1 MKCKKQLLAG
11 IVALVAAV
19 SAPVQAYADTGNSIT
34 VNPEKTVCEISPYIY
49 GINSGADT
57 TKVTAKSYRIGGNR
71 LTAYN
76 WENNVSNAGSDWH
89 HTSDMYLVN
98 NVDEKLKTAPGG
110 VALDAAE
117 TISES
122 KIPYGLLTL
131 QMLGYVSSEKQGEVS
146 EKNAAPSSWWCKVE
160 NRKGSEFSMT
170 PDLTDGVVYTDEYL
184 NYLFKKLGKSDGK
197 KGFKGYALD
206 NEPVLWMH
214 THSRIQAEPLNCTEL
229 IEKSVDLAS
238 VVKDMD
244 EGADV
249 FGPALYGYSAF
260 NNFTDTPDWKKI
272 KSDNGYRWF
281 IDYYLDSMKKAED
294 EQGRRLLDVLDLHF
308 YTEAKGVCGER
319 SCNHYDNDG
328 CIQARLDSVRSLF
341 EEGYR
346 ENSWIVDTGAEFFPL
361 LPNVEQSISQYYP
374 GTKLA
379 FTEYN
384 FGGGDHIS
392 GAVAQADTLGIFA
405 EHGVYFASIW
415 AFDNCDYQFSAIN
428 MFTNYD
434 GKGSGFGDTLVESQ
448 SFDRN
453 AVSVYSA
460 IDSKDS
466 GKLRIIAINKSIHD
480 STPVSI
486 SIAGEK
492 EYTSAKVYSLYG
504 DTPEIR
510 RLEDIPQITGN
521 SFEYQLEPLSVTEF
535 EIEIKGGGRQ
545 LSTAAVCAGAAVLAL
560 LIAAIAVAAVKHRKK

>member
-214 THSRIQAEPLNCTEL
+214 THSR
-229 IEKSVDLAS
+229 
-238 VVKDMD
+238 
-244 EGADV
+244 
-249 FGPALYGYSAF
+249 
-260 NNFTDTPDWKKI
+260 
-272 KSDNGYRWF
+272 
-281 IDYYLDSMKKAED
+281 
-294 EQGRRLLDVLDLHF
+294 H
-308 YTEAKGVCGER
+308 
-319 SCNHYDNDG
+319 
-328 CIQARLDSVRSLF
+328 
-341 EEGYR
+341 
-346 ENSWIVDTGAEFFPL
+346 TG
-361 LPNVEQSISQYYP
+361 
-374 GTKLA
+374 
-379 FTEYN
+379 
-384 FGGGDHIS
+384 
-392 GAVAQADTLGIFA
+392 
-405 EHGVYFASIW
+405 
-415 AFDNCDYQFSAIN
+415 
-428 MFTNYD
+428 
-434 GKGSGFGDTLVESQ
+434 
-448 SFDRN
+448 
-453 AVSVYSA
+453 
-460 IDSKDS
+460 
-466 GKLRIIAINKSIHD
+466 
-480 STPVSI
+480 
-486 SIAGEK
+486 
-492 EYTSAKVYSLYG
+492 
-504 DTPEIR
+504 
-510 RLEDIPQITGN
+510 
-521 SFEYQLEPLSVTEF
+521 
-535 EIEIKGGGRQ
+535 
-545 LSTAAVCAGAAVLAL
+545 
-560 LIAAIAVAAVKHRKK
+560 

>member
-1 MKCKKQLLAG
+1 MKHKTRILAG
-11 IVALVAAV
+11 IMALVAAV
-19 SAPVQAYADTGNSIT
+19 STPAQAYADAGRSIT
-34 VNPEKTVCEISPYIY
+34 VNPDKTVCEISPYIY
-49 GINSGADT
+49 GVNSGADM
-57 TKVTAKSYRIGGNR
+57 TKVSPKSFRMGGNR
-71 LTAYN
+71 MSAYN
-76 WENNVSNAGSDWH
+76 WENNMSNAGSDWH

-98 NVDEKLKTAPGG
+98 NADEEYKTAPGG
-110 VALDAAE
+110 VALDAAK
-117 TISES
+117 TISEN

-131 QMLGYVSSEKQGEVS
+131 QMLGYVASDKLGDVS
-146 EKNAAPSSWWCKVE
+146 EKNVAPSSWWCKVE
-160 NRKGSEFSMT
+160 NRKGSDFSMT
-170 PDLTDGVVYTDEYL
+170 PDLEDGVVYTDEYL
-184 NYLFKKLGKSDGK
+184 NYLIKKLGKSDSK

-206 NEPVLWMH
+206 NEPSLWGG
-214 THSRIQAEPLNCTEL
+214 THARVQTEPLNCAEL

-244 EGADV
+244 DGADV
-249 FGPALYGYSAF
+249 FGPALFGYSAF
-260 NNFTDTPDWKKI
+260 TSLLNPPDWENI
-272 KSDNGYRWF
+272 RSEGGYRWF

-319 SCNHYDNDG
+319 SCNHYDNDD
-328 CIQARLDSVRSLF
+328 CVQARLDSVRSLF

-361 LPNVEQSISQYYP
+361 LPNVEQSIDEYYP

-392 GAVAQADTLGIFA
+392 GAVAEADTLGIFA

-434 GKGSGFGDTLVESQ
+434 GKGSGFGDTLVEST

-460 IDSKDS
+460 VDSRDS
-466 GKLRIIAINKSIHD
+466 GKLRIIAINKSIHE
-480 STPVSI
+480 STPVNI

-504 DTPEIR
+504 DSSEIR
-510 RLEDIPQITGN
+510 RLDDISEITGN
-521 SFEYQLEPLSVTEF
+521 SFEYNLEPLSVTEF
-535 EIEIKGGGRQ
+535 EIEIKGGSKQ
-545 LSTAAVCAGAAVLAL
+545 FPIAAVCAGAAVLAV
-560 LIAAIAVAAVKHRKK
+560 LIAAAAIVSVRRKKK

>member
-1 MKCKKQLLAG
+1 M
-11 IVALVAAV
+11 
-19 SAPVQAYADTGNSIT
+19 N
-34 VNPEKTVCEISPYIY
+34 
-49 GINSGADT
+49 
-57 TKVTAKSYRIGGNR
+57 
-71 LTAYN
+71 
-76 WENNVSNAGSDWH
+76 
-89 HTSDMYLVN
+89 
-98 NVDEKLKTAPGG
+98 LKGMA
-110 VALDAAE
+110 
-117 TISES
+117 
-122 KIPYGLLTL
+122 
-131 QMLGYVSSEKQGEVS
+131 
-146 EKNAAPSSWWCKVE
+146 N
-160 NRKGSEFSMT
+160 
-170 PDLTDGVVYTDEYL
+170 
-184 NYLFKKLGKSDGK
+184 
-197 KGFKGYALD
+197 
-206 NEPVLWMH
+206 
-214 THSRIQAEPLNCTEL
+214 
-229 IEKSVDLAS
+229 
-238 VVKDMD
+238 
-244 EGADV
+244 
-249 FGPALYGYSAF
+249 
-260 NNFTDTPDWKKI
+260 
-272 KSDNGYRWF
+272 
-281 IDYYLDSMKKAED
+281 DSMAE
-294 EQGRRLLDVLDLHF
+294 QN
-308 YTEAKGVCGER
+308 Y
-319 SCNHYDNDG
+319 
-328 CIQARLDSVRSLF
+328 
-341 EEGYR
+341 
-346 ENSWIVDTGAEFFPL
+346 P
-361 LPNVEQSISQYYP
+361 QSISIREI
-374 GTKLA
+374 
-379 FTEYN
+379 TEYN
-384 FGGGDHIS
+384 FDGGDHIS